1 MKIELLKPYQMSAK
15 GDILNPGKAVADIL
29 IGRKIAKA
37 IVPKKKKGKKCLNG
51 K

>member
-1 MKIELLKPYQMSAK
+1 MKIELLKPYQMAAK

-29 IGRKIAKA
+29 IGRGIAKA
-37 IVPKKKKGKKCLNG
+37 VIVKKKRAKKCSNI

>member
-1 MKIELLKPYQMSAK
+1 MKIQLLKPYQMAAK

-29 IGRKIAKA
+29 IKRKIAKA
-37 IVPKKKKGKKCLNG
+37 IIPKKKRAKKCSSG